1 MCSTLP
7 APTFLKADILNELS
21 DEHVSG
27 LFDVIVSNPPYVMD
41 SEKALMRP
49 NVLEHEPHLALF
61 VPDDDPLVFYR
72 AIAGHALRYLSTEGF
87 GLVEINE
94 ALGEE
99 TAEVFHQAGFNRTE
113 IIKDLHDKDRFVKFY
128 LNK

>member
-1 MCSTLP
+1 M
-7 APTFLKADILNELS
+7 
-21 DEHVSG
+21 
-27 LFDVIVSNPPYVMD
+27 
-41 SEKALMRP
+41 EKEKELMRA

-72 AIAGHALRYLSTEGF
+72 AIAGHALRYLSPEGF

-99 TAEVFHQAGFNRTE
+99 TADVFRAQGFEAHVIR
-113 IIKDLHDKDRFVKFY
+113 DFSDKDRFVKFY